1 MSGAAAPSAA
11 CLSGAAAASDP
22 VPGQPAAPAL
32 AHAAKVVLDT
42 NAVLDLFVFRDPAAL
57 ALLRALQAGALRWIV
72 TPHLLEELRRV
83 LEYPAVQARA
93 PRGSDTSAWVH
104 ARMNEALE
112 LATMHAG
119 EIHPCPVRCLDAD
132 DQPFLDLAFTL
143 ACPLVSKDR
152 RVRQA
157 ARRGRLI
164 CVATGDELL
173 ALHTAR

>member
-1 MSGAAAPSAA
+1 MSGAGAPSAA
-11 CLSGAAAASDP
+11 CLSAEPAASDAVTDQP
-22 VPGQPAAPAL
+22 VARTP
-32 AHAAKVVLDT
+32 AHAAQAVLDT

-93 PRGSDTSAWVH
+93 PCGTDTSAWAH
-104 ARMNEALE
+104 ACMNEALE
-112 LATMHAG
+112 LATLHAG
-119 EIHPCPVRCLDAD
+119 VIHPCPVRCLDAD

-143 ACPLVSKDR
+143 ACPLVSKDK

-157 ARRGRLI
+157 ARRARMT
-164 CVATGDELL
+164 CVATGDEFL

>member
-1 MSGAAAPSAA
+1 MSGAAAPSPA
-11 CLSGAAAASDP
+11 CLSGAAAASDA
-22 VPGQPAAPAL
+22 VPDQPAARPL
-32 AHAAKVVLDT
+32 THAAKVVLDT
-42 NAVLDLFVFRDPAAL
+42 NAVLDLFVFRDPASL

-72 TPHLLEELRRV
+72 TLHLLEELRRV

-93 PRGSDTSAWVH
+93 PRGSDTSAWAR

-112 LATMHAG
+112 LATLHAG

-143 ACPLVSKDR
+143 ACPLISKDK

-157 ARRGRLI
+157 ARRARMT
-164 CVATGDELL
+164 CVDSGDEFLT
-173 ALHTAR
+173 LHTAR